1 MEAYG
6 LPYVH
11 IMAALMRLNIDELPS
26 CLVLE
31 RWTIAVKDRFVGM
44 IIDDASFWNSHVI
57 ARYVWML
64 NACREFCTLACQSAN
79 DFVEGRNKSRKE
91 IQNLKYKNGI
101 EVGTGWVERC
111 VGGLQDPT
119 YVRTKGSGCKK
130 SRVSKL
136 RIKRIVKCSAC
147 KLPGHNKLACTTV
160 NKPDAIDDNVLASCS
175 FDGEDNAS
183 PMAGDFNV
191 DVIGVYV

>member
-1 MEAYG
+1 M
-6 LPYVH
+6 
-11 IMAALMRLNIDELPS
+11 
-26 CLVLE
+26 
-31 RWTIAVKDRFVGM
+31 
-44 IIDDASFWNSHVI
+44 
-57 ARYVWML
+57 
-64 NACREFCTLACQSAN
+64 
-79 DFVEGRNKSRKE
+79 
-91 IQNLKYKNGI
+91 KYKNGI